1 MPAHAG
7 GSSLGNLDFDN
18 QDYDDLGEQLHDL
31 DEQDPEPY
39 DHQLGRGNFMN
50 TASRYSLA
58 FELASALEPS
68 SNTTADLMAE
78 LGIEEDE
85 HATQND
91 LSFVSEHEETLDG
104 LPERDTSLI
113 SSSKSTPLRRTQLR
127 ESQAALRES
136 RNMAM
141 LPAPA
146 EGDDST
152 AEAAL
157 ASANESIQG
166 SLAEIDMF
174 IRLLNTLNGTEANTE
189 APLHALPMERQ
200 FAVEKLVSALTKAL
214 YELAKRREDQIK
226 ELKEMETAIGD
237 PDPAWQMSLAEVEPL
252 PVFREFSSA
261 ETQYNATLADVQ
273 EEDEDEDVDH
283 QIAVA
288 QEPRSSHP
296 LASPRNPILPELLH
310 LRNSTD
316 LLITS
321 LSSVADQTHVG
332 KATNTGISRKL
343 KSMQG
348 ALTGMK
354 QEAESVERSIEYVK
368 DWEEKEFGANSI
380 SALKVSALPTIAPR
394 RRKTS
399 ASSSNLSSSSNSTT
413 TARKISGSYSERV
426 RGEMKAAFSLLETC
440 HEQARFLLTMAS

>member
-18 QDYDDLGEQLHDL
+18 QDYELCEQLHDL

-39 DHQLGRGNFMN
+39 ERQQGKGAFMN

-68 SNTTADLMAE
+68 SDTTADLMAE
-78 LGIEEDE
+78 LGIEEDGQDI
-85 HATQND
+85 HRTHND
-91 LSFVSEHEETLDG
+91 LSFVSEHDEALDG
-104 LPERDTSLI
+104 LLEHDAPL
-113 SSSKSTPLRRTQLR
+113 SSAKSTPLRRTR
-127 ESQAALRES
+127 RPESQASLRES
-136 RNMAM
+136 RNIAM
-141 LPAPA
+141 SPAPA
-146 EGDDST
+146 EEDDST

-157 ASANESIQG
+157 ASANQSIQ
-166 SLAEIDMF
+166 SFLAETDVF
-174 IRLLNTLNGTEANTE
+174 VRLLNTLNGTAESTE
-189 APLHALPMERQ
+189 AQLASLPTERQ
-200 FAVEKLVSALTKAL
+200 FPVEKLVSTLTEAL

-226 ELKEMETAIGD
+226 ELKDIESAIGD

-252 PVFREFSSA
+252 PAFQDFSSPDV
-261 ETQYNATLADVQ
+261 QYTTTLEDVQ
-273 EEDEDEDVDH
+273 EEDEDDET
-283 QIAVA
+283 QAATIRLP
-288 QEPRSSHP
+288 QNSHNS
-296 LASPRNPILPELLH
+296 ASPRNPLLPELAH
-310 LRNSTD
+310 LRNTTD
-316 LLITS
+316 LLIAS

-348 ALTGMK
+348 ALTGMR
-354 QEAESVERSIEYVK
+354 QEAESVERSIEYVRH
-368 DWEEKEFGANSI
+368 WEEKEFGANSI
-380 SALKVSALPTIAPR
+380 SNIKVSALPTITPR

-399 ASSSNLSSSSNSTT
+399 ASSSILSTSSASSTG

-440 HEQARFLLTMAS
+440 HERARVLLSMAT